1 MPSCKAVVVGPQ
13 LLFFKGIF
21 PRTQRGVEYRM
32 LQKVTALKY
41 QKKNRQRVNVFL
53 DGQYAFGLQA
63 SIAIGLRVGQA
74 LSPEEIAQLQDRDL
88 AEVAY
93 EGALGFLGYRP
104 RSHAEV
110 EAYLRRRKAS
120 PAVAQTVITRLTSA
134 GLVDDDAFARY
145 WVENRESFRPRGRRS
160 LRFELRRKGV
170 PDTVVD
176 SATGEINE
184 ADSAYRAAHDRAQR
198 LSSLDYAV
206 FRRRLAGFLQRRGFY
221 YEVVKETVDRLW
233 RELHGSG
240 EEESADSPGS

>member
-1 MPSCKAVVVGPQ
+1 
-13 LLFFKGIF
+13 
-21 PRTQRGVEYRM
+21 M

-120 PAVAQTVITRLTSA
+120 PAVAKTVITRLTSA

-176 SATGEINE
+176 SATGEIDE

>member
-1 MPSCKAVVVGPQ
+1 
-13 LLFFKGIF
+13 
-21 PRTQRGVEYRM
+21 M

-41 QKKNRQRVNVFL
+41 QQKNRQRVNVYL

-63 SIAIGLRVGQA
+63 SIAVGLRVGQA
-74 LSPEEIAQLQDRDL
+74 LSPEEIAQLQNRDL

-93 EGALGFLGYRP
+93 ERALGFLDYRP

-110 EAYLRRRKAS
+110 EAYLARRRAS
-120 PAVAQTVITRLTSA
+120 PVVTQTVIARLAAA

-160 LRFELRRKGV
+160 LRFELHRKGV
-170 PDTVVD
+170 PDAVVE
-176 SATGEINE
+176 SATREIDE
-184 ADSAYRAAHDRAQR
+184 TESAYRAAQDRAQR
-198 LSSLDYAV
+198 LSSLDYPI
-206 FRRRLAGFLQRRGFY
+206 FRRRLGGFLQRRGFD

-240 EEESADSPGS
+240 EEESSDSP

>member
-1 MPSCKAVVVGPQ
+1 
-13 LLFFKGIF
+13 
-21 PRTQRGVEYRM
+21 M

-41 QKKNRQRVNVFL
+41 QQKNRQRVNVYL

-63 SIAIGLRVGQA
+63 SIAAGLRVGQA
-74 LSPEEIAQLQDRDL
+74 LSAEEIAQLQNRDL

-110 EAYLRRRKAS
+110 EAYLVRRKAS
-120 PAVAQTVITRLTSA
+120 PAVTRTVIARLA
-134 GLVDDDAFARY
+134 AVGLVDDDAFARY

-170 PDTVVD
+170 PDTVVE
-176 SATGEINE
+176 SATQEIDE
-184 ADSAYRAAHDRAQR
+184 TDSAYRAAQERAQR
-198 LSSLDYAV
+198 LSSLDYPV
-206 FRRRLAGFLQRRGFY
+206 FRRRLGGFLQRRGFD

-233 RELHGSG
+233 RELQGSG
-240 EEESADSPGS
+240 EEENSDSP

>member
-120 PAVAQTVITRLTSA
+120 PAVAKTVITRLTSA

-176 SATGEINE
+176 SATGEIDE

>member
-1 MPSCKAVVVGPQ
+1 
-13 LLFFKGIF
+13 
-21 PRTQRGVEYRM
+21 M

-41 QKKNRQRVNVFL
+41 QQKNRQRVNVYL

-63 SIAIGLRVGQA
+63 SIAVGLRVGQA
-74 LSPEEIAQLQDRDL
+74 LSPEEIAQLQNRDL

-110 EAYLRRRKAS
+110 EAYLARRRAS
-120 PAVAQTVITRLTSA
+120 PVVTQTVIARLAAA

-145 WVENRESFRPRGRRS
+145 WVENRESFRPRGRRA
-160 LRFELRRKGV
+160 LRFELHRKGV
-170 PDTVVD
+170 PDAVVE
-176 SATGEINE
+176 SATREIDE
-184 ADSAYRAAHDRAQR
+184 TESAYRAAQDRAQR
-198 LSSLDYAV
+198 LSSLGYPI
-206 FRRRLAGFLQRRGFY
+206 FRRRLGGFLQRRGFD

-240 EEESADSPGS
+240 EEESSHSP